1 MVYFLVK
8 TNRNKKR
15 VFFFFLPF
23 DMSMSRCDVWSLCSH
38 LVTMKGGGLGT
49 LLTH

>member
-8 TNRNKKR
+8 TNRNKER
-15 VFFFFLPF
+15 VFFFLPY
-23 DMSMSRCDVWSLCSH
+23 DMGMSRCDVWGLCSH